1 MPKEKNRRK
10 RLTRRKLI
18 QQMALGIQGIPPG
31 SAGQA
36 RWIEPY
42 WVEMAEVELEL
53 PGLPQSFVGKRI
65 VQISD
70 VHVSRSIRRR
80 YLKGCIREINHLE
93 PDMVVLTGDYV
104 TYDVRGQYKKKAVD
118 LLGRIE
124 SKNGVFACLGNH
136 DYGII
141 RGVRPVR
148 PKQLDYLISGMEGE
162 GITVLRNEAAALE
175 IDGGRLWMVGLGDLW
190 GRDFQPEKAFAEV
203 PEDEP
208 TIALA
213 HNPDCFEYLR
223 DYGADAVMCGHTHGG
238 QMNIPL
244 WGPAILPIKNKQYHS
259 GLFEVGEQ
267 KLYVNRGLARLGRLT
282 YNCMPEITVFTLREA
297 VSAAEETAA

>member
-1 MPKEKNRRK
+1 MPKVKKQRK

-18 QQMALGIQGIPPG
+18 QQMALGVQGVSAD

-42 WVEMAEVELEL
+42 WVEMSQVELEL

-70 VHVSRSIRRR
+70 VHVSRSVRRR
-80 YLKGCIREINHLE
+80 YLKGCIREINQLE

-104 TYDVRGQYKKKAVD
+104 TYDVRGQYKKKAVE

-124 SKNGVFACLGNH
+124 SKDGVFACLGNH
-136 DYGII
+136 DYGVI

-162 GITVLRNEAAALE
+162 GITVLRNEAAAME
-175 IDGGRLWMVGLGDLW
+175 M
-190 GRDFQPEKAFAEV
+190 EAES
-203 PEDEP
+203 PSTP
-208 TIALA
+208 
-213 HNPDCFEYLR
+213 
-223 DYGADAVMCGHTHGG
+223 
-238 QMNIPL
+238 
-244 WGPAILPIKNKQYHS
+244 S
-259 GLFEVGEQ
+259 
-267 KLYVNRGLARLGRLT
+267 
-282 YNCMPEITVFTLREA
+282 
-297 VSAAEETAA
+297 